1 MDGVLR
7 AAFSGE
13 QGHCISNDLPEN
25 GFERVSRGSP
35 VWGESAFFR
44 ELPESFPLFVFFYV
58 LDPGYFILPE
68 STLEYLLDLADYNL
82 DFPFPYNADPIRI
95 DLFFA
100 AL

>member
-1 MDGVLR
+1 MHIHASFKVLELNSYLFL
-7 AAFSGE
+7 FSF
-13 QGHCISNDLPEN
+13 L
-25 GFERVSRGSP
+25 R
-35 VWGESAFFR
+35 SAVFDCVCC
-44 ELPESFPLFVFFYV
+44 EVPLFVFFYV

-68 STLEYLLDLADYNL
+68 SILEYLLDLADYNL